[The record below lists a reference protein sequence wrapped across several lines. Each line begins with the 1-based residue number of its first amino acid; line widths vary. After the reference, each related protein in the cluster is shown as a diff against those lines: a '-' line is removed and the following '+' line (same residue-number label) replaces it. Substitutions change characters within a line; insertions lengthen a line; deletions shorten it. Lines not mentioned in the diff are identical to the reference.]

1 MPQSNWLFNRTST
14 SFAGS
19 RLLTLA
25 LAVMKPSSVKFP
37 FEYCALRYYLQWQQR
52 ESDLHSRIKV
62 VAPELPD
69 IRKALRYF
77 QVARNFKG
85 LKQDSQAQLVSVAL
99 LRIRECAKLSPE
111 QKVLRLAKL
120 FEDAGF
126 GHNISAA
133 SKLLWLSNRSP
144 YIIYDSRVFTAL
156 QGKFEHSE
164 DQRDYQAYCNSW
176 RKAYDKHS
184 QEIET
189 AVNSLPKVRAFL
201 PGITPPDDLLTIVN
215 KPWFRERVFDIY
227 LWEHG
232 GEGA

>member
-1 MPQSNWLFNRTST
+1 
-14 SFAGS
+14 
-19 RLLTLA
+19 
-25 LAVMKPSSVKFP
+25 MKPSSVKSP

-111 QKVLRLAKL
+111 QKVSRLAESFK
-120 FEDAGF
+120 DAGF

-133 SKLLWLSNRSP
+133 SKLLWLSNLSP

-184 QEIET
+184 QEIKT
-189 AVNSLPKVRAFL
+189 AVNSLPSVRAFL
-201 PGITPPDDLLTIVN
+201 PGITPPDDQLLTTVN
-215 KPWFRERVFDIY
+215 EPWFRERVFDIY